1 MPYVNIKVTGDE
13 EAPTKEQKQKLIEGV
28 TKLIGDVLGKNTS
41 NLVVV
46 IEEISMDNYGIGGLT
61 VRERRKSKNN

>member
-46 IEEISMDNYGIGGLT
+46 IEEIPMDNYGIGGPT
-61 VRERRKSKNN
+61 VRERRTSKK